1 MALSLF
7 ANLLPLPKPWR
18 VSLGQKLGA
27 KPHVLAW
34 STTLQGMLVGTAS
47 SLAVAKGTPQSP
59 RWQVIGWHE
68 IESGGWNSDDRQLVW
83 TLNRGGR
90 GQASLPK
97 PGRFPEL
104 FKERVSASIVLRQH
118 IEIDDTRNGVTISA
132 RRRLDGS
139 EPELLWQCTPGK
151 GTQMSDPAVVVATE
165 RALNHL
171 RSQYDFS

>member
-1 MALSLF
+1 MPLPLF
-7 ANLLPLPKPWR
+7 ANLKPLPKPWR
-18 VSLGQKLGA
+18 VSLTLELGD

-34 STTLQGMLVGTAS
+34 SATLQGMLVGTAS
-47 SLAVAKGTPQSP
+47 ALAVAKGTPDSP
-59 RWQVIGWHE
+59 RWQLIGWHE
-68 IESGGWNSDDRQLVW
+68 IESGGWNNDDRQLVW
-83 TLNRGGR
+83 VLNGGGR
-90 GQASLPK
+90 GHASLPN

-118 IEIDDTRNGVTISA
+118 IEIDQTRNGVTISA

-151 GTQMSDPAVVVATE
+151 GTQMSDPAVILATA
-165 RALNHL
+165 RAIDHL